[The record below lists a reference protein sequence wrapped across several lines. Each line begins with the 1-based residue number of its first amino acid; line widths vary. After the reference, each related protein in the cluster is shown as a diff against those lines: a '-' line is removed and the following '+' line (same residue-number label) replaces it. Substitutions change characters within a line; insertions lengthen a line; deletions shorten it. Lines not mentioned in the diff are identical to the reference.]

1 MDTIQ
6 INLMYTIQTAI
17 KMECTI
23 KSSVMKELV
32 GALIAKEKEYMDH
45 QIKDLLSVVCVSLLI
60 MTGGS

>member
-1 MDTIQ
+1 
-6 INLMYTIQTAI
+6 
-17 KMECTI
+17 MECTI